1 MLRLDRRMS
10 YKDKI
15 KKVDEVLADLSL
27 VKCQNTTI
35 GVTGRIK
42 GLSGGERKR
51 LSFASEALTDPA
63 LLLCDEPT
71 SGSLLLFF
79 FMQTRN
85 YDFFLCIFK
94 NHQASIHSWHTM
106 CCKCSRI

>member
-27 VKCQNTTI
+27 VKCQNTII

-71 SGSLLLFF
+71 SGRSEFYQKRNVAAKSCFLFTF
-79 FMQTRN
+79 F
-85 YDFFLCIFK
+85 
-94 NHQASIHSWHTM
+94 
-106 CCKCSRI
+106 

>member
-1 MLRLDRRMS
+1 MLRLDRRMP
-10 YKDKI
+10 YKDKLQ
-15 KKVDEVLADLSL
+15 KVDEVIAELSL
-27 VKCQNTTI
+27 VKCQHTTI

-71 SGSLLLFF
+71 SGKLQQF
-79 FMQTRN
+79 
-85 YDFFLCIFK
+85 CIILQK
-94 NHQASIHSWHTM
+94 LNICTPIMRRS
-106 CCKCSRI
+106 

>member
-71 SGSLLLFF
+71 SGDLRLILHFHRDREY
-79 FMQTRN
+79 M
-85 YDFFLCIFK
+85 
-94 NHQASIHSWHTM
+94 
-106 CCKCSRI
+106 

>member
-1 MLRLDRRMS
+1 MENILFDSSQFRLKAMLRLDRRLS

-71 SGSLLLFF
+71 SGNL
-79 FMQTRN
+79 M
-85 YDFFLCIFK
+85 FLIC
-94 NHQASIHSWHTM
+94 
-106 CCKCSRI
+106 